1 MKIVMLKINILAPK
15 SGRPRGCLWLL
26 SDLGI
31 RQTFVQLDRRQCRMT
46 ENLFE
51 FVKAHIDGITA
62 GIKGSMKGDG
72 HSTGK
77 C

>member
-1 MKIVMLKINILAPK
+1 
-15 SGRPRGCLWLL
+15 
-26 SDLGI
+26 
-31 RQTFVQLDRRQCRMT
+31 MT